1 MSERIETLKH
11 EVSTA
16 RQYLNAVL
24 DQVGDR
30 WDTPVYSDGARW
42 NVRQLVVHL
51 SIADHG
57 LNNQIM
63 NIAEG
68 REVIPEDFDLER
80 YNQRSVEKR
89 AEMTVEEALANLD
102 ASRKALIEWLDSV
115 DEAKLERTGRHA
127 SLRILS
133 VEELVHVVADHDR
146 GHASDI
152 ARALG
157 IEAVDRP

>member
-89 AEMTVEEALANLD
+89 AEMTVEEARANLD